1 MRNRVTLT
9 NMVTGLALQIC
20 LIVSGL
26 ILPRLILRC
35 FGSETNGLDAIDPAQ
50 MDDREKQ
57 RLNDFHREVIEKVAP
72 LLTEEE
78 AAWLREA
85 TRPI

>member
-9 NMVTGLALQIC
+9 NMVTGLAQQIC

-35 FGSETNGLDAIDPAQ
+35 FGSETNGLVASINQ
-50 MDDREKQ
+50 F
-57 RLNDFHREVIEKVAP
+57 LNYIVLVEGGLSAVVSAGLP
-72 LLTEEE
+72 LSQSFLS
-78 AAWLREA
+78 
-85 TRPI
+85 